1 MRGLKHD
8 ARYGYRVED
17 DGFTAELERNV
28 FRRATHARA
37 EEIAHERLLQTGLHG
52 TALVETDDVRATS
65 GPFAVTIT
73 GTLAHVVWPDGMTAL
88 PALSSFA
95 GGIASQIA
103 DWLVESVRT
112 QSYVCIGGMFVEHGT
127 VRLPRGVR
135 LVYVPSDVKI
145 DAGTIDYAASYVFDP
160 VSRVV
165 QISRSLQADFGKQV
179 CSPERFRA
187 IRDSLVR
194 IERDTSAQLIVQAGN
209 VRSQR

>member
-1 MRGLKHD
+1 
-8 ARYGYRVED
+8 
-17 DGFTAELERNV
+17 
-28 FRRATHARA
+28 
-37 EEIAHERLLQTGLHG
+37 
-52 TALVETDDVRATS
+52 
-65 GPFAVTIT
+65 
-73 GTLAHVVWPDGMTAL
+73 MTAL